1 MLTTPRLELQ
11 QAKAADAAALASYY
25 VVNWEHLQPWEPQR
39 HRDPRNVDYWHG
51 QLPGQEAEQARGA
64 SLMLLMRRRGQD
76 ELTGTI
82 RFSQIFRG
90 GFQACY
96 LGFGLAQSAV
106 GQGLM
111 QEALTTA
118 IAHMFEDR
126 HLHRIMANYLPR
138 NERSGRLLQRLGF
151 VIEGTARD
159 YLQING
165 RWEDHILTAKTN
177 TSLPP
182 SIA

>member
-1 MLTTPRLELQ
+1 MLRTARLQLCEASL
-11 QAKAADAAALASYY
+11 ADAPALAGYY
-25 VVNWEHLQPWEPQR
+25 RANWDHLQPWEPQR
-39 HRDPRNVDYWHG
+39 RNNPRGLDYWLD
-51 QLPGQEAEQARGA
+51 QLPGQVAEQSRGA
-64 SLMLLMRRRGQD
+64 SLMWLLRRQGD
-76 ELTGTI
+76 DGVIGTI

-90 GFQACY
+90 AFQACY

-111 QEALTTA
+111 QEALSTA
-118 IAHMFEDR
+118 ITHQFESL

-138 NERSGRLLQRLGF
+138 NQRSGKLLQRLGF

-165 RWEDHILTAKTN
+165 RWEDHVLTAKTN
-177 TSLPP
+177 TALPP